1 MSMLPENVKPMDG
14 ENVEHYVKRVG
25 HDENFEPT
33 RVDVSIAA
41 KTGTLSKIL
50 RLRFR
55 VENSMELWVEGD
67 AIDKPTIEEEEE
79 AAKFCT
85 SNAKDEREKRYL
97 ERGLKTDCIRP
108 SRLVYFGKEKPCQ
121 AKKRSSK

>member
-1 MSMLPENVKPMDG
+1 MLPENAKPMDG
-14 ENVEHYVKRVG
+14 ENVEHFVRRVG
-25 HDENFEPT
+25 DDENFEPT

-41 KTGTLSKIL
+41 KPGTLSKVL

-55 VENSMELWVEGD
+55 VENAMELWVEGD
-67 AIDKPTIEEEEE
+67 AIDKPTIAEEEE
-79 AAKFCT
+79 AAKFCRL
-85 SNAKDEREKRYL
+85 NAHDEREKRHL

-108 SRLVYFGKEKPCQ
+108 SRLLYFGKEKPCQ